1 VSGSKGRVTMY
12 RKIMVALDGSA
23 CSQRALD
30 EAIRIGAR
38 ARVRVVHVIDVA
50 ALSSYPA
57 QYRVSVR
64 EQGAHALEIAYARAL
79 DAGIECETELAETRD
94 VTDTIAKCLQRRAV
108 QMLADVV
115 VMGTHGRTGLRRLA
129 LGSVAEAFVRRSTC
143 AVLLTRE
150 TNGASGHA

>member
-1 VSGSKGRVTMY
+1 MY
-12 RKIMVALDGSA
+12 RNILVALDGSE

-38 ARVRVVHVIDVA
+38 ARVRVVFVIDVA

-57 QYRVSVR
+57 HYRVSVR
-64 EQGAHALEIAYARAL
+64 EEGTLTLEIAYARVL
-79 DAGIECETELAETRD
+79 DAGIDCETELAETLN

-108 QMLADVV
+108 HMPADVV

-143 AVLLTRE
+143 PVLLMRAP
-150 TNGASGHA
+150 NGECKDA